1 MSNEF
6 PQEHLIELS
15 GISPFLVGRIQIFK
29 QYNLFNVEIDIIQVE
44 SGKIH
49 NHVKSLYNQDD
60 ARDALDSS
68 VQVLKNYLDQIKH

>member
-1 MSNEF
+1 MDKDF
-6 PQEHLIELS
+6 PQEHFIELS
-15 GISPFLVGRIQIFK
+15 GMSSFLVGRIQIFR
-29 QYNLFNVEIDIIQVE
+29 QYNLFNTEIDIIQIE